1 MGDNHNTSGHDT
13 TMISIS
19 KPLAGEYDPYTIL
32 YIDNLPDD
40 GMILK
45 HLENNADVLRRLML
59 SLTPEQ
65 TLYQYATGK
74 WTSKEILLHIIDSER
89 VFVYRTLRIAR
100 NDATPLAGYDQDP
113 YVAASGANDRSME
126 NLLEEYT
133 HTRRST
139 LSFFSSLSGDAW
151 MRRGTANNTPVTV
164 RALAYIIAGH
174 ELHHLKI
181 INEKY
186 LAR

>member
-1 MGDNHNTSGHDT
+1 MNT
-13 TMISIS
+13 IP

-40 GMILK
+40 GMILQ
-45 HLENNADVLRRLML
+45 HLEENAEIIRRLML
-59 SLTPEQ
+59 SVSVEQ
-65 TLYQYATGK
+65 SMFRYAEGK
-74 WTSKEILLHIIDSER
+74 WTIKEILSHIIDAER
-89 VFVYRTLRIAR
+89 IFVYRALRIAR
-100 NDATPLAGYDQDP
+100 NDVTPLAGYDQDP

-126 NLLEEYT
+126 SLVNEYM

-139 LSFFSSLSGDAW
+139 LSFFSSLHGDAW
-151 MRRGTANNTPVTV
+151 MRRGTANNATVSV

-186 LAR
+186 RVR